1 MILNKFL
8 RVNLF
13 LFCLYNYLYAASRTG
28 VYLATGAGKTVST
41 GTIAKVPLKG
51 SPAFMAQNDPD
62 QFIHSEDAYP
72 VLLTITVF
80 NNQIIVQAIVHLKYP
95 FHFTL

>member
-8 RVNLF
+8 RVNVF
-13 LFCLYNYLYAASRTG
+13 LFWLYNYLNATSRTD

-41 GTIAKVPLKG
+41 GPIAKVPLKG

-62 QFIHSEDAYP
+62 QFIHSD
-72 VLLTITVF
+72 IT
-80 NNQIIVQAIVHLKYP
+80 
-95 FHFTL
+95 